1 MILNIEHVPH
11 HIFAMLQICIPFNL
25 TYNYHPMI
33 SIYGNSILWYLNCFN
48 VVSFYVAEKYFVINT
63 TFPQLYKISIFGNV
77 QWVFLGK
84 HQSLCLLISTKV
96 LGYHILGLNRMI
108 LSTMGNIITYICT
121 KEILRIQG

>member
-1 MILNIEHVPH
+1 
-11 HIFAMLQICIPFNL
+11 
-25 TYNYHPMI
+25 MI

-96 LGYHILGLNRMI
+96 LGYHMLGSSRMI
-108 LSTMGNIITYICT
+108 LSTMGNSITYICT
-121 KEILRIQG
+121 SYAGIIYSMN